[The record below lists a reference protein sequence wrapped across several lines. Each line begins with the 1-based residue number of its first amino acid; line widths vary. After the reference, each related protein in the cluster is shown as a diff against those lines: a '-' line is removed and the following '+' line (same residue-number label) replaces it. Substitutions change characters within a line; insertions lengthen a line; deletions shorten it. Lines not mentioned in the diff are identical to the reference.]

1 MAANN
6 ITFPI
11 YNADG
16 TPFNGLVLR
25 NATFDSVVMSLG
37 DKITGDV
44 YYRDN
49 TLAVTMSE
57 YIEYKRNED
66 SEAVRFVLVNPP
78 TVVREG
84 IVSDNS
90 ELRGMTK
97 YSFVFYH
104 PMYAVS
110 NFPFT
115 DVAVSSD
122 EQKYLSNSK
131 TFNWIGNLF
140 DMVAK
145 LNKNLQG
152 TQWIVGTNIEHYEQD
167 GVTETSMWQKA
178 AKIPDEPLS
187 FDKTYVSEVLK
198 TSYET
203 WEIPF
208 IVDQIAPTD
217 ARYAQG
223 KRFLILFGTPSNEIL
238 DDQGEPYI
246 FRFGQGVGLKNNS
259 RTPKNN

>member
-1 MAANN
+1 MATNN

-25 NATFDSVVMSLG
+25 NAAFDSVVMSLG

-66 SEAVRFVLVNPP
+66 SEAVKFVLVNPP

-90 ELRGMTK
+90 ELRGTTK

-104 PMYAVS
+104 PMCAVS

-122 EQKYLSNSK
+122 EQKYLSDSK

-178 AKIPDEPLS
+178 AKIPEEPLS

-203 WEIPF
+203 WEIP
-208 IVDQIAPTD
+208 
-217 ARYAQG
+217 
-223 KRFLILFGTPSNEIL
+223 LL
-238 DDQGEPYI
+238 
-246 FRFGQGVGLKNNS
+246 
-259 RTPKNN
+259 